1 MMNKLAAGD
10 ILVMRVLMIGPGKD
24 IVSGINTLVDVL
36 VPVLEQ
42 RVTLCYF
49 PSVNSRPVKK
59 SGRLSGQNIILAFEQ
74 YTRFLVALFRSRPQI
89 IHIHTSQGMGWL
101 KDTFY
106 ILVGKLY
113 GSKVVLHIHA
123 ADFDSLYG
131 KRSKPVQRYTRWVMG
146 LTDAIISVSDEWKQ
160 RLGGIVP
167 AEKVFSFKNCINVD
181 SFSTHPADHSGDTV
195 QALFIGSVG
204 SRKGAFDL
212 LEALGRLKARGCV
225 LPACI
230 AGYEESE
237 GGLVKARSR
246 LQELHLAD
254 SCELPGTVLGD
265 KKAELFARSNLFV
278 LPSYN
283 EGLPMAILEGMSAG
297 MAVVSTPVGGIPE
310 IVRDGYNGYLIQPGD
325 IEGLAEKLEVLT
337 RDPGLCQ
344 IMGLRSREIVEELDV
359 KPYVARLITLYKSL
373 LRNNENASAGR

>member
-1 MMNKLAAGD
+1 MNELADGES
-10 ILVMRVLMIGPGKD
+10 LVMRVLMIGPGKD

-36 VPVLEQ
+36 VPALEQ

-49 PSVNSRPVKK
+49 PSVNNRPVKK
-59 SGRLSGQNIILAFEQ
+59 SGRFSGQNIILAFEQ
-74 YTRFLVALFRSRPQI
+74 YTRFMVALFRSRPQI

-131 KRSKPVQRYTRWVMG
+131 KKSQFVQHYTRWVMG

-167 AEKVFSFKNCINVD
+167 DEKVFSFRNCINVD
-181 SFSTHPADHSGDTV
+181 SFSTHPADHLGDRV

-225 LPACI
+225 LPTCI

-237 GGLVKARSR
+237 GGLAKARSR

-265 KKAELFARSNLFV
+265 KKAELFAKSNLFV

-310 IVRDGYNGYLIQPGD
+310 IVRDGYNGFLIQPGD
-325 IEGLAEKLEVLT
+325 IESLAEKLEVLT
-337 RDPGLCQ
+337 RDPVLCQ
-344 IMGLRSREIVEELDV
+344 IMGQRSREIVEELDV
-359 KPYVARLITLYKSL
+359 KPYVVRLIALYKSI
-373 LRNNENASAGR
+373 LRT